1 MEDRNMKL
9 RRLFA
14 LLVAALMLLGMIPA
28 AQAQEIWCPD
38 LGLAHEWGPA
48 EYPYGTCEWGMHWCK
63 RCGAGDEVEP
73 QHKWVTRTIEEP
85 TCTYP
90 GWKSTECSYCGSEQ
104 SGPVEIPPL
113 GHDWGPDKLDIA
125 ATCIMPGL
133 KSRMCKRCNT
143 REEWETDYGSHNWGE
158 WKVTKTGDCLN
169 PGEETRTCS
178 LCGQKQTR
186 TTAGGHAFGEWKETK
201 APTCTEPGRREHV
214 CTRCGYTEWGTIRQL
229 DHVFGV
235 WYVVKPAQIGVA
247 GLEQRDCTYGC
258 GTYERREIPALN
270 PDGSSTV
277 GLQGLNVYK
286 QLITPPT
293 SESGMYAAGQEISYM
308 ITVENKTGVD
318 LFDLEI
324 SDPLRSGNTVIA
336 SYKKMPAGQG
346 VTVTFHYII
355 TDADAANGSVVNT
368 AYATG
373 ATAEGVTVRGTSNTV
388 TVPLVKPEAKI
399 TKYVSV
405 IPANGEYFVPG
416 ETIEYAVVFMNV
428 TEHELHD
435 VEVYDPLKGSN
446 EDITITREPV
456 VPPNGVLY
464 LSFRYVVTEEDAA
477 RGTVVNTASA
487 IWLNPE
493 TKEWSSCD
501 SNTVTTLCGSTDN
514 AAPCLTVDMTYTNT
528 PANGEFFTP
537 GEAIDYLITVTNT
550 GDVPLTNLQVGN
562 SSSEAVVPAPSEI
575 APGQTIQVPY
585 YKLVYESDA
594 KAGGIDS
601 YGHANA
607 FNGDPALPESLVSG
621 RSADVFVPCGMGD
634 GTPSVYYLKIVA
646 NAPAN
651 GLYFTEGETIKYR
664 LSFGNNTKK
673 DIYNITLN
681 DPMANTRSVAFARR
695 LKAGEFLMG
704 EFEHVVTAADVEA
717 GQIVNTA
724 TSTWA
729 TKAEGAQTTT
739 PSNTVVTPCGSGV
752 PSTGSIDAMLEK
764 YVKNEPANGEYFVP
778 GETIEYAV
786 IFMNTCPHE
795 LHDVEV
801 YDPLKG
807 GNEDI
812 TIDREPIVAPNGTL
826 YLSFNYTVTE
836 EDAARG
842 TVVNTASALWLNP
855 ETEEWSSCDSN
866 TVTTLVGPAVT
877 NDVAIIKT
885 IENAPANGMYFVP
898 GEVIQF
904 AVAVQNN
911 SAKTLD
917 VVVLTDP
924 LSADFFHELLDI
936 PGGAMDSRTLSYTVT
951 ELDAEIGSVINY
963 AYAVAYVD
971 GNPTSLTSNSVTAL
985 CGFPEGEDPFG
996 VLTGLDITK
1005 AVESLPLNGSYYTE
1019 GETVTYKITYANSG
1033 ELPLTDVMIYDAMGG
1048 MSEIAT
1054 AEMLTPGESRVCWFN
1069 HTVTADDVARGYIS
1083 NTAIGQFEL
1092 NGYVNSVSSNTVT
1105 VDTNGKQDLWTVHPF
1120 WPDDDSE
1127 YDPGTG
1133 WLPDEDP
1140 STEGGMPPF
1149 GTIDTDTLRNGDAYC
1164 MRTITGR
1171 DNVSVGYETSFC
1183 AEHADTQA
1191 SILAMMQIAATPE
1204 MQLQTAAYAVALWRS
1219 EAEKLYQDI
1228 FTAADPMAK
1237 ATVMAEY
1244 IRFLTEVANYE
1255 ALLKN
1260 LHPDQ
1265 PALAAKKIAAM
1276 WEDKCVTL
1284 CYEMHATAAQR
1295 KDSLLSVTPATGA
1308 AASECACAT
1317 TDEVNGKKTYTQ
1329 SYCPVHGFPFG
1340 MIDMLL
1346 QGQDTAE
1353 AWTMVRQIWSVE
1365 LSNAYN
1371 KAAAKLGVNSALAMA
1386 EYNALTQW
1394 MMAREASLIALYP
1407 ENPEVVA
1414 QTMVKLI
1421 MDRVNDLCQ
1430 VTK

>member
-9 RRLFA
+9 RKLFA
-14 LLVAALMLLGMIPA
+14 LLMAALMLLGMIPA

-38 LGLAHEWGPA
+38 LGLEHDWSTP
-48 EYPYGTCEWGMHWCK
+48 EYDYGTCEWGFKYCK
-63 RCGAGDEVEP
+63 RCGAGSEVPP
-73 QHKWVTRTIEEP
+73 QHKWVTRTTREP
-85 TCTYP
+85 GCEIP
-90 GWKSTECSYCGSEQ
+90 GYKETVCSVCGSEQ
-104 SGPVEIPPL
+104 GGPEEIPPL
-113 GHDWGPDKLDIA
+113 GH
-125 ATCIMPGL
+125 
-133 KSRMCKRCNT
+133 
-143 REEWETDYGSHNWGE
+143 NWGSWHWAHGE
-158 WKVTKTGDCLN
+158 PPCNSNGAWQVRDCQ
-169 PGEETRTCS
+169 R
-178 LCGQKQTR
+178 CGAQEDR
-186 TTAGGHAFGEWKETK
+186 WVEGGAHAYGPWKETL
-201 APTCTEPGRREHV
+201 APTCTEYGRQEHT
-214 CTRCGYTEWGTIRQL
+214 CTRCGHTEWDVIPQL
-229 DHVFGV
+229 EHAMGA
-235 WYVVKPAQIGVA
+235 WYVVTPAQIGVP

-258 GTYERREIPALN
+258 GTFEQREIPPLDPN
-270 PDGSSTV
+270 ETDTGSSS
-277 GLQGLNVYK
+277 GLNVYK
-286 QLITPPT
+286 KLIDRPADETV
-293 SESGMYAAGQEISYM
+293 GFVAGEQISYM

-318 LFDLEI
+318 LFNLEI
-324 SDPLRSGNTVIA
+324 SDPLRNGNPVIA
-336 SYKKMPAGQG
+336 TYPKMPADEG
-346 VTVTFHYII
+346 VTVHFYYII

-514 AAPCLTVDMTYTNT
+514 AAAAPCLTVDMTYTNT

-585 YKLVYESDA
+585 YKLVYEGDA

-681 DPMANTRSVAFARR
+681 DPMANTRSVTFARR
-695 LKAGEFLMG
+695 LKPGEFLMG
-704 EFEHVVTAADVEA
+704 EFEYVVTAADVEA

-739 PSNTVVTPCGSGV
+739 PSNTVVTPCGSDV
-752 PSTGSIDAMLEK
+752 PSSGNIDAMLEK
-764 YVKNEPANGEYFVP
+764 YVKNEPANGKYFVP

-807 GNEDI
+807 SNEDI
-812 TIDREPIVAPNGTL
+812 TISREPVVEANGTL
-826 YLSFNYTVTE
+826 HLSFRYVVTE

-855 ETEEWSSCDSN
+855 EIEEWSSCDSN
-866 TVTTLVGPAVT
+866 TVTTPVGPAVS

-885 IENAPANGMYFVP
+885 IENAPANGVYFVP

-904 AVAVQNN
+904 AVTVQNN

-951 ELDAEIGSVINY
+951 EYDASYGSVINY
-963 AYAVAYVD
+963 AYGVAYVD
-971 GNPTSLTSNSVTAL
+971 GNPSSLTSNSVTAR
-985 CGFPEGEDPFG
+985 CGFPDNDGDGQPDDPFG
-996 VLTGLDITK
+996 VRTALEVVK
-1005 AVESLPLNGSYYTE
+1005 SVESLPLNGSYYQK
-1019 GETVTYKITYANSG
+1019 GETVSYKITYVNAG
-1033 ELPLTDVMIYDAMGG
+1033 EVALTDVCIYDSLSGL
-1048 MSEIAT
+1048 SEVAS
-1054 AEMLTPGESRVCWFN
+1054 AELLHPGESRSCFFS
-1069 HTVTADDVARGYIS
+1069 HTVTDMDVFWGNIS
-1083 NTAIGQFEL
+1083 NTAIGQYFINSQL
-1092 NGYVNSVSSNTVT
+1092 NSVNSNTVV
-1105 VDTNGKQDLWTVHPF
+1105 VDTNGREDIWYVHP
-1120 WPDDDSE
+1120 
-1127 YDPGTG
+1127 Y
-1133 WLPDEDP
+1133 
-1140 STEGGMPPF
+1140 
-1149 GTIDTDTLRNGDAYC
+1149 
-1164 MRTITGR
+1164 
-1171 DNVSVGYETSFC
+1171 
-1183 AEHADTQA
+1183 
-1191 SILAMMQIAATPE
+1191 
-1204 MQLQTAAYAVALWRS
+1204 
-1219 EAEKLYQDI
+1219 
-1228 FTAADPMAK
+1228 
-1237 ATVMAEY
+1237 
-1244 IRFLTEVANYE
+1244 
-1255 ALLKN
+1255 
-1260 LHPDQ
+1260 
-1265 PALAAKKIAAM
+1265 
-1276 WEDKCVTL
+1276 
-1284 CYEMHATAAQR
+1284 
-1295 KDSLLSVTPATGA
+1295 
-1308 AASECACAT
+1308 
-1317 TDEVNGKKTYTQ
+1317 
-1329 SYCPVHGFPFG
+1329 
-1340 MIDMLL
+1340 
-1346 QGQDTAE
+1346 
-1353 AWTMVRQIWSVE
+1353 
-1365 LSNAYN
+1365 
-1371 KAAAKLGVNSALAMA
+1371 
-1386 EYNALTQW
+1386 
-1394 MMAREASLIALYP
+1394 YP
-1407 ENPEVVA
+1407 EDILEG
-1414 QTMVKLI
+1414 
-1421 MDRVNDLCQ
+1421 
-1430 VTK
+1430 

>member
-1 MEDRNMKL
+1 MKL

-14 LLVAALMLLGMIPA
+14 LLMAALMLLGMIPA

-477 RGTVVNTASA
+477 RGIVVNTASA

-514 AAPCLTVDMTYTNT
+514 AAAAPCLTVDMTYTNT

-594 KAGGIDS
+594 KAGGINS

-807 GNEDI
+807 SNEDI
-812 TIDREPIVAPNGTL
+812 TIVREPIVAPNGTL

-866 TVTTLVGPAVT
+866 TVTTLVGHAVST
-877 NDVAIIKT
+877 DVAIIKT
-885 IENAPANGMYFVP
+885 IENAPANGVYFVP

-904 AVAVQNN
+904 AVTVQNR

-936 PGGAMDSRTLSYTVT
+936 PGGAMDSRTFSYTVT

-971 GNPTSLTSNSVTAL
+971 GKPTSLISNTASAP
-985 CGFPEGEDPFG
+985 CGFPEGDAPFG
-996 VLTGLDITK
+996 VLTGLEITK
-1005 AVESLPLNGSYYTE
+1005 VVESLPLNGSYFTE
-1019 GETVTYKITYANSG
+1019 GETVAYKISYTNIG
-1033 ELPLTDVMIYDAMGG
+1033 EMPLTDVMIYDAMGG
-1048 MSEIAT
+1048 LSEIAT
-1054 AEMLTPGESRVCWFN
+1054 AETLNPGESRMCWFN
-1069 HTVTADDVARGYIS
+1069 YTVTAADAARGYIA

-1092 NGYVNSVSSNTVT
+1092 NGFLNSVNSNTVV
-1105 VDTNGKQDLWTVHPF
+1105 VDTDGQPDPDGFDFVWGTFIPTAPGGSGADHCVTTLNGWH
-1120 WPDDDSE
+1120 SN
-1127 YDPGTG
+1127 
-1133 WLPDEDP
+1133 
-1140 STEGGMPPF
+1140 S
-1149 GTIDTDTLRNGDAYC
+1149 IDTQTVFCADHAALQDTISIMMSTAADDASKQ
-1164 MRTITGR
+1164 RA
-1171 DNVSVGYETSFC
+1171 YEYAISLWQADLEQQYTDMLAIADPAARALLINEYVQFCAWAGNYQTMLTALYPDQPLLAARLTAQVWQDKCIGLCGEFATAPAQPTDSLSLMAQGADALTAANICTKESAAASGAMTSTDVFC
-1183 AEHADTQA
+1183 AEH
-1191 SILAMMQIAATPE
+1191 S
-1204 MQLQTAAYAVALWRS
+1204 
-1219 EAEKLYQDI
+1219 
-1228 FTAADPMAK
+1228 
-1237 ATVMAEY
+1237 
-1244 IRFLTEVANYE
+1244 FLFGMTS
-1255 ALLKN
+1255 ALLRGEN
-1260 LHPDQ
+1260 TADSWSR
-1265 PALAAKKIAAM
+1265 IAQM
-1276 WEDKCVTL
+1276 W
-1284 CYEMHATAAQR
+1284 
-1295 KDSLLSVTPATGA
+1295 
-1308 AASECACAT
+1308 
-1317 TDEVNGKKTYTQ
+1317 KT
-1329 SYCPVHGFPFG
+1329 
-1340 MIDMLL
+1340 
-1346 QGQDTAE
+1346 
-1353 AWTMVRQIWSVE
+1353 E
-1365 LSNAYN
+1365 LN
-1371 KAAAKLGVNSALAMA
+1371 KT
-1386 EYNALTQW
+1386 YNALYTAAGDEYKAACLIERNIFQNW
-1394 MMAREASLIALYP
+1394 LTAREAELHLLYP
-1407 ENPEVVA
+1407 ENPEIAAELLTRELMAHVA
-1414 QTMVKLI
+1414 
-1421 MDRVNDLCQ
+1421 DLCAAGQ
-1430 VTK
+1430 

>member
-1 MEDRNMKL
+1 MKL

-514 AAPCLTVDMTYTNT
+514 AAAAPCLTVAMTYTNT
-528 PANGEFFTP
+528 PANGSFFTP
-537 GEAIDYLITVTNT
+537 GEVIDYLITVTNT

-562 SSSEAVVPAPSEI
+562 SASEAVVPAPSEI

-585 YKLVYESDA
+585 YKLVYEGDA
-594 KAGGIDS
+594 KAGGINS

-621 RSADVFVPCGMGD
+621 RSTDVFVPCGMGD

-651 GLYFTEGETIKYR
+651 GLFFTEGETIKYR
-664 LSFGNNTKK
+664 LAFGNNTKK

-695 LKAGEFLMG
+695 LKPGEFLMG
-704 EFEHVVTAADVEA
+704 EFDHVVTAADVEA

-729 TKAEGAQTTT
+729 TKAEGAQTKTL
-739 PSNTVVTPCGSGV
+739 SNTVVTPCGSDV
-752 PSTGSIDAMLEK
+752 PSSGNIDAMLEK
-764 YVKNEPANGEYFVP
+764 YVKNEPANGKYFVP

-807 GNEDI
+807 SNEDI
-812 TIDREPIVAPNGTL
+812 TIVREPIVAPNGTL

-855 ETEEWSSCDSN
+855 ETEEWNSCDSN
-866 TVTTLVGPAVT
+866 TVTTLVGPAVS

-885 IENAPANGMYFVP
+885 IENAPANGVYFVP

-904 AVAVQNN
+904 AVTVQNN

-936 PGGAMDSRTLSYTVT
+936 PGGAMDSRTLNYTVT
-951 ELDAEIGSVINY
+951 EFDAELGSVINY

-971 GNPTSLTSNSVTAL
+971 GKPTSLISNTASAP
-985 CGFPEGEDPFG
+985 CGFPDNDGDGQSDDPFG
-996 VLTGLDITK
+996 VRTALEVVK
-1005 AVESLPLNGSYYTE
+1005 SVESLPLNGSYYQK
-1019 GETVTYKITYANSG
+1019 GETVSYKITYVNAG
-1033 ELPLTDVMIYDAMGG
+1033 EVALTDVCIYDSLSGL
-1048 MSEIAT
+1048 SEVAS
-1054 AEMLTPGESRVCWFN
+1054 AELLHPGESRSCFFSY
-1069 HTVTADDVARGYIS
+1069 TVTDFDVFWGNIS
-1083 NTAIGQFEL
+1083 NTAVGQYFINSQL
-1092 NGYVNSVSSNTVT
+1092 NSVNSNTVV
-1105 VDTNGKQDLWTVHPF
+1105 VDTNGREDIWYVHPYY
-1120 WPDDDSE
+1120 PEDIIEGVIPPTGSIDQDKLPAGADYCKPIITARSNASAS
-1127 YDPGTG
+1127 YD
-1133 WLPDEDP
+1133 
-1140 STEGGMPPF
+1140 
-1149 GTIDTDTLRNGDAYC
+1149 ICYC
-1164 MRTITGR
+1164 
-1171 DNVSVGYETSFC
+1171 SVHSPI
-1183 AEHADTQA
+1183 QA
-1191 SILAMMQIAATPE
+1191 SLLMLKQTAVSPE
-1204 MQLQTAAYAVALWRS
+1204 MQQQTAAYAAAMWR
-1219 EAEKLYQDI
+1219 AEVEKISQELFQ
-1228 FTAADPMAK
+1228 AADPTAK
-1237 ATVMAEY
+1237 LNVMLEY
-1244 IRFLTEVANYE
+1244 TSFLTEAANYE
-1255 ALLKN
+1255 AVLKA
-1260 LHPDQ
+1260 LYPDQ
-1265 PALAAKKIAAM
+1265 PALVAQKIADM

-1284 CYEMHATAAQR
+1284 CYEIHARAAER
-1295 KDSLLSVTPATGA
+1295 TDSLLSIAASTGA
-1308 AASECACAT
+1308 SAAECTCTVTA
-1317 TDEVNGKKTYTQ
+1317 EQSGKKSVLTA
-1329 SYCPVHGFPFG
+1329 YCPLHALPFSLT
-1340 MIDMLL
+1340 DTVLA
-1346 QGQDTAE
+1346 GQDTAAAWITVRQ
-1353 AWTMVRQIWSVE
+1353 AWTLE
-1365 LSNAYN
+1365 LNKAYN
-1371 KAAAKLGVNSALAMA
+1371 LLYVKLGDKAALAMA
-1386 EYNALTQW
+1386 ERAVLTQW
-1394 MMAREASLIALYP
+1394 LAAREAALTALYP

-1414 QTMVKLI
+1414 QNMVKLV

-1430 VTK
+1430 LVK